1 MTINVEA
8 LIRSLGKTYQE
19 IFDNGLIPYKTK
31 PSGYSGS
38 EFVTLNMVKEGVFL
52 SFHRENKTLKEV
64 TLVLID
70 SKKKNW
76 VFPNQLPTPL
86 QPLMARSWIHGQ
98 LGEPDK
104 ALPPRKRLR
113 REIGWTEKYTLVDFH
128 IPITLQIDYEL
139 NEFVSELGFIPT
151 SEIRW

>member
-8 LIRSLGKTYQE
+8 LIRSLNKTYQE
-19 IFDNGLIPYKTK
+19 IFDNGLIPYRTK
-31 PSGYSGS
+31 PSGFSGS
-38 EFVTLNMVKEGVFL
+38 DFVTLNMAKEGTLL
-52 SFHRENKTLKEV
+52 SFHRENKTLKEI
-64 TLVLID
+64 TLVLVD
-70 SKKKNW
+70 SQKKDW
-76 VFPNQLPTPL
+76 MFPNQLPTPL
-86 QPLMARSWIHGQ
+86 QPLMTRSWIHDQ

-113 REIGWTEKYTLVDFH
+113 KEIGWTERYTLVDFH

-139 NEFVSELGFIPT
+139 NEYVRELAFIPT